1 MVKMISFVFLAKFP
15 LPPRTAVLIETYS
28 ECTESNHAF
37 GMVCAT
43 VLDRMAVPSHVLG
56 LEKSA
61 ASIVGASRVSAPSIL
76 ISFFALQRRHEHMIS
91 NLNKPNTS
99 FYT

>member
-1 MVKMISFVFLAKFP
+1 
-15 LPPRTAVLIETYS
+15 
-28 ECTESNHAF
+28 
-37 GMVCAT
+37 MVCAT

-56 LEKSA
+56 LETSA

-91 NLNKPNTS
+91 NPNKPNTS
-99 FYT
+99 LYT